1 MKRALA
7 AEFMGTLLFQLV
19 GGTENSPVHNGVV
32 LAVVI
37 YMTAA
42 ISGGV
47 VNPAVA
53 TGLLIAGEMPR
64 TKWALYVIA
73 QLSGAVVGA
82 LIAGLIYDECYV
94 TPDHPQHM
102 GCFKDYSYFNTG
114 PGCVPDTPPEA
125 YFRVWAWEFIGTF
138 MLVGVVFETVV
149 SKPGFGNVAPLAIGA
164 AVFVNVGSSGGVTGG
179 AYNPAR
185 FFGPAMAFG
194 CRIGLVW
201 LYWSAQLGGGI
212 LAALAHSNVL
222 LPKQKVAS
230 TSSHDLPEEHARH
243 ALVDDVPSST
253 QATELSAPPRAA

>member
-114 PGCVPDTPPEA
+114 PGCVPDTPPVRLRRLPPSDERGLSA
-125 YFRVWAWEFIGTF
+125 IGGGRKRTSAC
-138 MLVGVVFETVV
+138 GRG
-149 SKPGFGNVAPLAIGA
+149 SSSAPLC
-164 AVFVNVGSSGGVTGG
+164 SS
-179 AYNPAR
+179 ASSSRPLSQSR
-185 FFGPAMAFG
+185 
-194 CRIGLVW
+194 
-201 LYWSAQLGGGI
+201 
-212 LAALAHSNVL
+212 ALATWRRS
-222 LPKQKVAS
+222 PS
-230 TSSHDLPEEHARH
+230 ARRC
-243 ALVDDVPSST
+243 SST
-253 QATELSAPPRAA
+253 WAAAAA